1 MKRSLAI
8 VATLVATSILG
19 ACVSY
24 VPSPEPPAGVA
35 VIAPTYASPGP
46 GWAWRY
52 HARYGWGWYNPHVG
66 WHRGWR

>member
-1 MKRSLAI
+1 LKRSLAI

-46 GWAWRY
+46 GWAWR
-52 HARYGWGWYNPHVG
+52 
-66 WHRGWR
+66 